1 MPFLKSFVLSEAS
14 GFYHFCIIISCVCSC
29 SIKPIITFS
38 IHFAFSWLLGKH
50 PIFVR
55 TSHEV
60 YVEKATQFIE
70 QVVAQVKDLQFF
82 TAKGSKGGPII
93 MTQVCTLT
101 TFTEFLKNPTA
112 NFVQYLSWILVEYE

>member
-1 MPFLKSFVLSEAS
+1 MPFLKSFVSVAS

-93 MTQVCTLT
+93 MTQVCTLP
-101 TFTEFLKNPTA
+101 TFTEFLKNPIA